1 MVWLDEESNPLSNTL
16 EDNRHT
22 NHYISAALQSDE
34 LMADICVLVNTL
46 IFQYIITVQKSNEH
60 LYFMEEVR
68 HISILSLFFPGPMFI
83 DIHGTK
89 FCVTMT

>member
-1 MVWLDEESNPLSNTL
+1 
-16 EDNRHT
+16 
-22 NHYISAALQSDE
+22 
-34 LMADICVLVNTL
+34 MADICVLVNTL